1 MFSFLATGI
10 KKYYEIGDT
19 LGQGSFAVVKLGVPK
34 DGSPH
39 VAIKIVDKKD
49 VEFDAKAMEQEVAI
63 MKKVDHPNC
72 IKLHEVYD
80 EKTKMYLVLDLVTG
94 GELFDRIVARG
105 HYTER
110 DASGLLSQV
119 LAAIGYLHSVGIVHR
134 DLKPENLLYSTND
147 PASPKYDV
155 IKVADFGL
163 AKIIAGPADHS
174 MSTTCGTPGYVAP
187 EILEQKGYGKEV
199 DLWSI
204 GVILYILL
212 CGFPPFYDD
221 NNSMLFMAIKKAD
234 YSFPSPYWDK
244 VSKPAI
250 DLIQKLLQLDPAK
263 RLTID
268 EAMKHPW
275 ISGKEEQSSENLAS
289 AQEQLKKFNAK
300 KKLKNAIN
308 SVLAVNRISRMTL
321 GPSAAK

>member
-1 MFSFLATGI
+1 
-10 KKYYEIGDT
+10 
-19 LGQGSFAVVKLGVPK
+19 
-34 DGSPH
+34 
-39 VAIKIVDKKD
+39 
-49 VEFDAKAMEQEVAI
+49 
-63 MKKVDHPNC
+63 
-72 IKLHEVYD
+72 
-80 EKTKMYLVLDLVTG
+80 MYLVLDLVTG

-105 HYTER
+105 HYTEQ
-110 DASGLLSQV
+110 DASGLIGQV
-119 LAAIGYLHSVGIVHR
+119 LSAIGFGKFAFLARLMLSFLQCNVDRYLHSVGIVHR

-147 PASPKYDV
+147 AASPKYDV

-221 NNSMLFMAIKKAD
+221 NNSLLFMAIKKAD

-250 DLIQKLLQLDPAK
+250 DLITRLLQPDPSK
-263 RLTID
+263 RLTI
-268 EAMKHPW
+268 EECLKHPW
-275 ISGKEEQSSENLAS
+275 ISGKDEQSCENLAS
-289 AQEQLKKFNAK
+289 AQEQMKKFNAK

-308 SVLAVNRISRMTL
+308 SVLAVRANCTLEFTPCLAVRNKSAIFFRVHLTMHVQVNRISRMVLT
-321 GPSAAK
+321 SAASK

>member
-1 MFSFLATGI
+1 M
-10 KKYYEIGDT
+10 
-19 LGQGSFAVVKLGVPK
+19 
-34 DGSPH
+34 
-39 VAIKIVDKKD
+39 
-49 VEFDAKAMEQEVAI
+49 
-63 MKKVDHPNC
+63 C
-72 IKLHEVYD
+72 
-80 EKTKMYLVLDLVTG
+80 
-94 GELFDRIVARG
+94 R
-105 HYTER
+105 
-110 DASGLLSQV
+110 
-119 LAAIGYLHSVGIVHR
+119 YLHSVGIVHR

-163 AKIIAGPADHS
+163 AKIIAGAADHS

-221 NNSMLFMAIKKAD
+221 NNSLLFMAIKKGD

-250 DLIQKLLQLDPAK
+250 DLIQNLLQVDPAK
-263 RLTID
+263 RLTIE
-268 EAMKHPW
+268 EAMLHPW
-275 ISGKEEQSSENLAS
+275 ISGKDSQSSENLVS

-308 SVLAVNRISRMTL
+308 SVLAVRDGMERGAARVLYLISRAWCAHSRP
-321 GPSAAK
+321 PSPFTSCAPQLRWFVVTGIGVTASV